1 MKALWKKTKQ
11 RYMSRR
17 GSNIDQNGGEF
28 LDFYQDSP
36 DSSTVRPE
44 PSDLIQLGLWDGYD
58 WDFDLNDYELIDY
71 YLRTFFWVRW

>member
-17 GSNIDQNGGEF
+17 GSNIDQNGGEL

-44 PSDLIQLGLWDGYD
+44 PSDLIQLGLPDGSD
-58 WDFDLNDYELIDY
+58 
-71 YLRTFFWVRW
+71 

>member
-44 PSDLIQLGLWDGYD
+44 PSDLIQLGL
-58 WDFDLNDYELIDY
+58 
-71 YLRTFFWVRW
+71 